1 MILSIPEIEN
11 VVKELDEE
19 SKALKKEIF
28 KLAWFMRGSINIDQA
43 YQLDYQDRI
52 LIGEIVQENL
62 EFTKDSGLPFF

>member
-1 MILSIPEIEN
+1 MILSIPEIEKI
-11 VVKELDEE
+11 VKDLDEE

-43 YQLDYQDRI
+43 YQLDYQDRL

>member
-1 MILSIPEIEN
+1 MILSIPEIEK
-11 VVKELDEE
+11 VVKDLDEE

>member
-1 MILSIPEIEN
+1 LILSIPEIEK
-11 VVKELDEE
+11 VVKDLDEE

>member
-1 MILSIPEIEN
+1 LILSIPEIEKI
-11 VVKELDEE
+11 VKDLDEE

-43 YQLDYQDRI
+43 YQLDYQDRL